1 MTTHQETFADGLT
14 LHVDDRGTGPAVLV
28 LHGGG
33 GPLSVA
39 GFVEAMCAN
48 ARVIAPVHPGFGGTP
63 RPGTFDSIEQLA
75 DAYAALLERLALTD
89 VLVVGFSIGG
99 WIANALA
106 LRAPGRLRGVVL
118 VNGAGIVV
126 DGEPCADVFSL
137 TPPQL
142 SALSLHDPARF
153 GIDPAKM
160 TDAQKAGMA
169 ANMRTLAVYGRARD
183 MGDPALRARLA
194 DVRLPVLVVW
204 GASDRVVTPAY
215 GRAVAAAFPD
225 ARLEILAECGHMP
238 QVEQPARLLELVTTM
253 A

>member
-1 MTTHQETFADGLT
+1 MTTLQELFADDLALT
-14 LHVDDRGTGPAVLV
+14 FDDVGSGPDVLV

-33 GPLSVA
+33 GPLTVA
-39 GFVEAMCAN
+39 RFVEAMAAN

-63 RPGTFDSIEQLA
+63 RPDDFDSIEKLA

-106 LRAPGRLRGVVL
+106 LRAGARLRGVVL

-126 DGEPCADVFSL
+126 DGEACADVFSL
-137 TPPQL
+137 TPQQL
-142 SALSLHDPARF
+142 SALSYHDPARH
-153 GIDPAKM
+153 GIDPAGL

-183 MGDPALRARLA
+183 MGDPQLRARLA
-194 DVRLPVLVVW
+194 HVRVPVLVVW
-204 GASDRVVTPAY
+204 GESDRVVTPAY
-215 GRAVAAAFPD
+215 GRAVAESFPD
-225 ARLEILAECGHMP
+225 ARLEVIAQCGHMP
-238 QVEQPARLLELVTTM
+238 QIEQPQRLLALVATM
-253 A
+253 P